1 MLVEDLKMQGALR
14 RLVCAM
20 VTDPTLQQDLM
31 QMGLLHLWR
40 TESGNPGRSRSWY
53 LQSCRFSLLHWLSSG
68 RSVDSL
74 KRGKRNARVP
84 LDGGDCNGELDTL
97 VREGDLLDLIC
108 VRDLVSVL
116 SRALGRREQAV
127 LEGLADGLRLCE
139 AASRAKLSY
148 PTALKYR
155 RRIARL
161 ISEMGL
167 SLPSPKP
174 PPHRPDGSVTAKTSR
189 MHEGKAR
196 QPADP
201 GEGRRNNQMRKHL

>member
-1 MLVEDLKMQGALR
+1 MLVEDIKMQGALR

-31 QMGLLHLWR
+31 QVGLLHLWR

-53 LQSCRFSLLHWLSSG
+53 LQSCRFSLLHWLASG

-74 KRGKRNARVP
+74 KRGNRVARIP
-84 LDGGDCNGELDTL
+84 LDGADGNGELDKL
-97 VREGDLLDLIC
+97 VRDGDLLDLIC

-167 SLPSPKP
+167 SLPSPKT
-174 PPHRPDGSVTAKTSR
+174 PHHRAEESATAKTR
-189 MHEGKAR
+189 RIHGGTAR
-196 QPADP
+196 QPADA
-201 GEGRRNNQMRKHL
+201 GEGRRKSQRRKHL